1 MLGMKR
7 SGIVQILL
15 LRPRL
20 DFIKLI
26 SVASDDPLEKTYG
39 LFLRGLHGKA
49 FGPAASKLKERSRMR
64 RKRPASAQDVRDE
77 ERNNSQMMQAYV
89 QRRT

>member
-26 SVASDDPLEKTYG
+26 SVASNDPLEKD
-39 LFLRGLHGKA
+39 LRP
-49 FGPAASKLKERSRMR
+49 FPAGTS
-64 RKRPASAQDVRDE
+64 
-77 ERNNSQMMQAYV
+77 
-89 QRRT
+89 